1 MARISQQTIGEAAA
15 AAGTPSTIAAAT
27 TAGDGTAEDT
37 KLVFD
42 GNELDFRVGID
53 DGSNTL
59 EIGKGNAHGTTAHM
73 IFDTNGIIRQPL
85 QPAFHVRSPGRSN
98 IAHNTTNVVE
108 TLNNE
113 IIDTNGDFDT
123 SNYTFTAPVTG
134 SYMIAGFVRW
144 GTIVNSYDYYN
155 AFVVTS
161 NRNHE
166 VMIHE
171 FPDNVAYYGTGS
183 AVVADM
189 DAADTAVLKVFISH
203 SGSGNTNSD
212 IGGVTKLCGYLIG

>member
-1 MARISQQTIGEAAA
+1 MPYLGKSPAVSA
-15 AAGTPSTIAAAT
+15 TPSTVAAST

-37 KLVFD
+37 KILFD
-42 GNELDFRVGID
+42 GNALDFRIGID
-53 DGSNTL
+53 DGTDTL
-59 EIGKGNAHGTTAHM
+59 EIGKGSAHGTTAHM
-73 IFDTNGIIRQPL
+73 IFDTNGIIRKPL
-85 QPAFHVRSPGRSN
+85 QPAFHVRSPGRNN

-134 SYMIAGFVRW
+134 SYLLACNMRW
-144 GTIVNSYDYYN
+144 GTVLSSFDYYN
-155 AFVVTS
+155 AFIETS

-166 VMIHE
+166 VMINTFDSNE
-171 FPDNVAYYGTGS
+171 NYYGVGM

-189 DAADTAVLKVFISH
+189 DAADTAVLKVFIS
-203 SGSGNTNSD
+203 STGSGNTNSD
-212 IGGVTKLCGYLIG
+212 VGTPTKLSGYLIG